1 MRPAPRAIPK
11 RLPDT
16 EQAVISIQGEVLDRP
31 DIRLT
36 DLSIGQLILDLGDGT
51 PAYLTGSN
59 VWLRSVF
66 GYSSQACLSGKRRCT
81 GYARQADCICQER
94 LDYDVVFSSQESSE
108 AFIHRVISTMN
119 RRIPK
124 GMDFVRTENAFG
136 KGRILHPSGEPII
149 DAWALEPGE
158 SIGEL
163 LMGFPERHQ
172 RSALH
177 VSRSVSA
184 GSLFRIIR
192 ADFDIAGMSDSR
204 TAAAR
209 MRARYPGRAEHQA
222 ALMCFDDED

>member
-1 MRPAPRAIPK
+1 MRPAPKEIPN
-11 RLPDT
+11 RLPDA
-16 EQAVISIQGEVLDRP
+16 EQAVRSIQREVLDRS
-31 DIRLT
+31 DTRLT
-36 DLSIGQLILDLGDGT
+36 DLSIGQLILDLSDGT

-81 GYARQADCICQER
+81 EHARQVDCICQER
-94 LDYDVVFSSQESSE
+94 LDYDVVFSSQESAE
-108 AFIHRVISTMN
+108 AFILRFISMMN

-136 KGRILHPSGEPII
+136 RGRIIHPNGESII

-192 ADFDIAGMSDSR
+192 ADFDIERMSGAR
-204 TAAAR
+204 TTAAK
-209 MRARYPGRAEHQA
+209 MRDRYPGRSSGGGGGA
-222 ALMCFDDED
+222 A